1 MHESNLLGWPDLV
14 FGVERNVAQ
23 EGKQPP
29 EWDEQNESSPANPG
43 RRNLL
48 KGAGVVGAAALGGG
62 GTLIAQQP
70 SPTQVEPLPVKEALE
85 VLTAAEVET
94 LEVICDCLIPSDEH
108 GPGAREARA
117 AHFIDRALA
126 GPDAEDLEA
135 FRIGLAAIEDYS
147 RNVRGKPFAQLIRDQ
162 QDSILLALQQ
172 NKLDGFM
179 PSAAGFFNLLRNHTI
194 NGTFCDPYYGGN
206 RDFVGWDMI
215 RYPGVRIGASERD
228 VELGGELPPNHQSA
242 YDYRP
247 YTKTGGRGGA
257 NRA

>member
-1 MHESNLLGWPDLV
+1 MAQDDPTMPDRESEPGARPD
-14 FGVERNVAQ
+14 
-23 EGKQPP
+23 
-29 EWDEQNESSPANPG
+29 NPG

-48 KGAGVVGAAALGGG
+48 KGAGLVGAVALGGSG
-62 GTLIAQQP
+62 GLIAQQQA
-70 SPTQVEPLPVKEALE
+70 SARNEPPPVREALE

-94 LEVICDCLIPSDEH
+94 LEIVCDRLIPSDDN

-117 AHFIDRALA
+117 AHYIDRALA
-126 GPDAEDLEA
+126 GPDADDLEA
-135 FRIGLAAIEDYS
+135 FRIGLAAIEDYA

-206 RDFVGWDMI
+206 RDFVGWDLI
-215 RYPGVRIGASERD
+215 KYPGVRIGASESD
-228 VELGGELPPNHQSA
+228 VELGAELPPNHQSA

>member
-1 MHESNLLGWPDLV
+1 M
-14 FGVERNVAQ
+14 
-23 EGKQPP
+23 
-29 EWDEQNESSPANPG
+29 SSPANPG

-48 KGAGVVGAAALGGG
+48 KGAGLVGAAALGGG
-62 GTLIAQQP
+62 GALIAQQTSSTP
-70 SPTQVEPLPVKEALE
+70 AADAAQVREALE
-85 VLTAAEVET
+85 ALTAAEVET
-94 LEVICDCLIPSDEH
+94 LEIVCDCFIPSDEN

-117 AHFIDRALA
+117 AHYIDRALA
-126 GPDAEDLEA
+126 GPDAGDLEA

-162 QDSILLALQQ
+162 RESILLALQQ

-179 PSAAGFFNLLRNHTI
+179 PSAAGFFNLLRKHTI
-194 NGTFCDPYYGGN
+194 DGTFSDPYYGGN

-257 NRA
+257 RRA

>member
-1 MHESNLLGWPDLV
+1 MAQDDPTMPDRE
-14 FGVERNVAQ
+14 FEPGAQ
-23 EGKQPP
+23 P
-29 EWDEQNESSPANPG
+29 DNPG

-48 KGAGVVGAAALGGG
+48 KGAGLVGAAAIGGSG
-62 GTLIAQQP
+62 ALIAQQP
-70 SPTQVEPLPVKEALE
+70 SLAQNEPAPVREALE

-94 LEVICDCLIPSDEH
+94 LEVICDCLIPSDEL

-126 GPDAEDLEA
+126 GPDADDLEA
-135 FRIGLAAIEDYS
+135 FRIGLAAVEDYA
-147 RNVRGKPFAQLIRDQ
+147 RTVVGKPFSQIIRDRQ
-162 QDSILLALQQ
+162 ESILLALQQ

-228 VELGGELPPNHQSA
+228 VELGADLPPNHQSA
-242 YDYRP
+242 YDYLP
-247 YTKTGGRGGA
+247 YTKTGGRPVTNRAA

>member
-1 MHESNLLGWPDLV
+1 MAQDDPTMPDRDS
-14 FGVERNVAQ
+14 EPDAQ
-23 EGKQPP
+23 P
-29 EWDEQNESSPANPG
+29 DDPG

-48 KGAGVVGAAALGGG
+48 KGAGLVGAAALGGSG
-62 GTLIAQQP
+62 RLIAQ
-70 SPTQVEPLPVKEALE
+70 EPAPARNEPPPVREALE

-94 LEVICDCLIPSDEH
+94 LEVICDCLIPSDEN

-117 AHFIDRALA
+117 AHYIDSALA
-126 GPDAEDLEA
+126 GPDTDDLEA
-135 FRIGLAAIEDYS
+135 FRIGLAAIEDYA
-147 RNVRGKPFAQLIRDQ
+147 RNVRGKPFAQLIRDR

-228 VELGGELPPNHQSA
+228 VELGADLPPNRQSA

-257 NRA
+257 SRA

>member
-1 MHESNLLGWPDLV
+1 MALAQTQAKQVSSEPDNERESL
-14 FGVERNVAQ
+14 
-23 EGKQPP
+23 
-29 EWDEQNESSPANPG
+29 PANPG

-48 KGAGVVGAAALGGG
+48 KGAGLVGAAALGGSG
-62 GTLIAQQP
+62 ALIAQQGAP
-70 SPTQVEPLPVKEALE
+70 SPNESPAVREALE

-94 LEVICDCLIPSDEH
+94 LEVICDLLIPSDEN

-117 AHFIDRALA
+117 AHYIDRALA
-126 GPDAEDLEA
+126 GPDAQDLEA
-135 FRIGLAAIEDYS
+135 FRIGLAGIEDYAGK
-147 RNVRGKPFAQLIRDQ
+147 VRGKPFPELIRDQ
-162 QDSILLALQQ
+162 QESILLALQQ
-172 NKLDGFM
+172 NRLEGFM

-215 RYPGVRIGASERD
+215 RYPGVRLGVSEGE
-228 VELGGELPPNHQSA
+228 VELGAELPPNHQSA

-247 YTKTGGRGGA
+247 YTKTGGSQGM

>member
-1 MHESNLLGWPDLV
+1 M
-14 FGVERNVAQ
+14 AQ
-23 EGKQPP
+23 EHRQKPDADDVMQA
-29 EWDEQNESSPANPG
+29 QPANPG
-43 RRNLL
+43 RRDLL
-48 KGAGVVGAAALGGG
+48 KGAGLVGAAALGGG
-62 GTLIAQQP
+62 SLIAQQGAA
-70 SPTQVEPLPVKEALE
+70 PTPPQVREALE

-94 LEVICDCLIPSDEH
+94 LEILCDLLIPSDEN

-117 AHFIDRALA
+117 AHYIDHALA

-135 FRIGLAAIEDYS
+135 FRIGLAAIEDYA

-206 RDFVGWDMI
+206 RDFIGWDMI

-228 VELGGELPPNHQSA
+228 IELGADLPPNHQSA

-247 YTKTGGRGGA
+247 YTKTGGRVGA

>member
-1 MHESNLLGWPDLV
+1 MAQDDPTMPDRDS
-14 FGVERNVAQ
+14 EPDAQ
-23 EGKQPP
+23 P
-29 EWDEQNESSPANPG
+29 DDPG

-48 KGAGVVGAAALGGG
+48 KGAGLVGAAALGGSG
-62 GTLIAQQP
+62 RLIAQ
-70 SPTQVEPLPVKEALE
+70 EPAPARNEPPPVREALE

-94 LEVICDCLIPSDEH
+94 LEVICDCLIPSDEN

-117 AHFIDRALA
+117 AHYIDSALA
-126 GPDAEDLEA
+126 GPDTDDLEA
-135 FRIGLAAIEDYS
+135 FRIGLAAIEDYA

-228 VELGGELPPNHQSA
+228 VELGADLPPNRQSA